1 MQFWLQTLRVHR
13 YKHLPRLEADSAMVD
28 DANIRAGQCHCGA
41 VKFEATLSDGFNT
54 IRRCTCSYCR
64 MRGAVAVSAAMGGI
78 RFSQG
83 EDALTSYRF
92 NTGSAQHFFC
102 SHCGIYTHHHTANGP
117 FGFSDPFL
125 RGARARQLVPDGR
138 KSASIRTARDQTIV
152 VCYHRTATGPD
163 TQADRGRI
171 GCAAE
176 PAGAHP
182 SRLAGDQRSRAC
194 NPRRKN
200 HAD

>member
-1 MQFWLQTLRVHR
+1 
-13 YKHLPRLEADSAMVD
+13 MVD

-78 RFSQG
+78 RFLQG

-102 SHCGIYTHHHTANGP
+102 SHCGIYTHHQRRSNQNQYGVNVACLEGLSPFDFLEVPVLDGMNHPNDTGGP
-117 FGFSDPFL
+117 TRRVGTLKFI
-125 RGARARQLVPDGR
+125 RAD
-138 KSASIRTARDQTIV
+138 
-152 VCYHRTATGPD
+152 
-163 TQADRGRI
+163 
-171 GCAAE
+171 
-176 PAGAHP
+176 
-182 SRLAGDQRSRAC
+182 
-194 NPRRKN
+194 
-200 HAD
+200 